1 MPPFM
6 PFPQPLPPDAPFV
19 EYDEDEID
27 HEDDPLQDGVPW
39 EVVDA
44 NLATC
49 SDDVTLSLEQEYLEW
64 QTPTLSDSEA
74 QVWDCR

>member
-6 PFPQPLPPDAPFV
+6 PFPQPLPPDAQFV
-19 EYDEDEID
+19 EYDGDEID

-64 QTPTLSDSEA
+64 HTPTLSDSEA